1 MTTDQANLAGKTIA
15 HSPATMRVELGR
27 QWLGA
32 REVSVLG
39 PGSVVE
45 LQSDMDSQ
53 VDVYVGGQLAGSG
66 DLVVVEGKLGV
77 RMLKLG
83 STSRDNWS
91 NR

>member
-1 MTTDQANLAGKTIA
+1 MATHIANETIA
-15 HSPATMRVELGR
+15 HPPIATMRVELGR

-32 REVSVLG
+32 REVSTLG

-45 LQSDMDSQ
+45 LQADSDSQ
-53 VDVYVGGQLAGSG
+53 VDVYVGGHLAGSG

-77 RMLKLG
+77 RMLQLG
-83 STSRDNWS
+83 NSARGNWS